1 MAHLL
6 PSALRSAWLS
16 GHSPAPLHPWSA
28 AARACSPPPAASTA
42 IPILFA
48 IVHVLNPGAAF
59 GLLAARSSAFRNPFF
74 VSISILAIGFII
86 YYYRHRGLKDH
97 SLASTALSLILGGAL
112 GNLVD
117 RLRLGM
123 VIDFLVVHYFQY
135 HWPAFNVADSAI
147 TIGVSLM
154 LLELILDETRGRD
167 PEPTG

>member
-1 MAHLL
+1 MRFYVVALSVILL
-6 PSALRSAWLS
+6 DQASKLFIQATIPL
-16 GHSPAPLHPWSA
+16 GHS
-28 AARACSPPPAASTA
+28 
-42 IPILFA
+42 IPVIPDLFA

-74 VSISILAIGFII
+74 VGISILAIGFII
-86 YYYRHRGLKDH
+86 YYRHRGLRSH
-97 SLASTALSLILGGAL
+97 SLASIALSLILGGAL

-123 VIDFLVVHYFQY
+123 VVDFLDVHYFQY

-154 LLELILDETRGRD
+154 LLEMILDEKRGRD

>member
-1 MAHLL
+1 MRFYAVALAVIILDQVSKLL
-6 PSALRSAWLS
+6 IQATIPL
-16 GHSPAPLHPWSA
+16 GHSVPLVPD
-28 AARACSPPPAASTA
+28 
-42 IPILFA
+42 LFA

-74 VSISILAIGFII
+74 IGISLLAIAFIL
-86 YYYRHRGLKDH
+86 YYRHRGLKGH

-123 VIDFLVVHYFQY
+123 VIDFLDVHYFQY

-154 LLELILDETRGRD
+154 LLEMILDERRRG
-167 PEPTG
+167 

>member
-1 MAHLL
+1 MRFYIV
-6 PSALRSAWLS
+6 ALSVIVLDQASKLFIQATIPL
-16 GHSPAPLHPWSA
+16 GHS
-28 AARACSPPPAASTA
+28 
-42 IPILFA
+42 IPVIPNLFA
-48 IVHVLNPGAAF
+48 IVHILNPGAAF

-86 YYYRHRGLKDH
+86 YYRHRGLRSH
-97 SLASTALSLILGGAL
+97 SLASFALSLILGGAL

-123 VIDFLVVHYFQY
+123 VVDFLDVHYLQY

-154 LLELILDETRGRD
+154 MLELILDEKRGSD
-167 PEPTG
+167 PEPTE

>member
-1 MAHLL
+1 MRFYVAALAVILL
-6 PSALRSAWLS
+6 DQASKLFIQATI
-16 GHSPAPLHPWSA
+16 PLGQSVPL
-28 AARACSPPPAASTA
+28 
-42 IPILFA
+42 IPDLFA

-74 VSISILAIGFII
+74 IGISLLAIAFIL
-86 YYYRHRGLKDH
+86 YYRHRGLKGQ

-123 VIDFLVVHYFQY
+123 VIDFLDVHYFQY

-154 LLELILDETRGRD
+154 LLEMILDERRRS
-167 PEPTG
+167 